1 MKTTKLLL
9 AGLMVVGAGF
19 LFSACTTGEIP
30 NQAASTLYFPD
41 PTGYVID
48 EADVLSPTTETELTN
63 KLSAMDEQAQIAV
76 VTLET
81 TKPLDEASYAVQ
93 LAEKWGVGHEGE
105 DNGVLFLIVT
115 GDRRLRIEVGRGL
128 EDELT
133 DSEAGRILD
142 AYVVP
147 ALKENNWEK
156 GITDGVDAIIKEV
169 K

>member
-1 MKTTKLLL
+1 MKLNKTLL
-9 AGLMVVGAGF
+9 AGVMVVGAAF
-19 LFSACTTGEIP
+19 ILSACTVPEPAEI
-30 NQAASTLYFPD
+30 YFPE

-48 EADVLSPTTETELTN
+48 EADVLSPTTETELIN
-63 KLSAMDEQAQIAV
+63 ELSALDEKAQIAV

-81 TKPLDEASYAVQ
+81 VKPLDEASYAVQ

-133 DSEAGRILD
+133 DSKAGRILD
-142 AYVVP
+142 TYVVP